1 MNTKKT
7 ICLLVSFESHLF
19 PACFFTIFS
28 FIPLPPLPPYYIKKS
43 HTMVALIDENQCET
57 STSPMVHGMTLKMYC
72 LFIYFASSSYLVNS
86 PQMQGVHHRF
96 CNGI

>member
-28 FIPLPPLPPYYIKKS
+28 FIPLPPLPPYYIIKEPQD
-43 HTMVALIDENQCET
+43 VALIDLNVKPCQ
-57 STSPMVHGMTLKMYC
+57 
-72 LFIYFASSSYLVNS
+72 
-86 PQMQGVHHRF
+86 
-96 CNGI
+96 